1 MIAAA
6 CNGALLLAVIF
17 GPIALYERD
26 TIRAWFRDV
35 IR

>member
-6 CNGALLLAVIF
+6 CNGALLLGVIF

-26 TIRAWFRDV
+26 TIRAWIKDV
-35 IR
+35 LR